1 MFTSPTA
8 LLSTSET
15 VPDIF
20 DRLLQ
25 SNRLLTAQELAAI
38 LNLKPKTIYSYAE
51 RNLIPHFKIE
61 SNVRF
66 RGRDVAGWLG
76 QRGICGNNQRNTSA
90 TCSVSFPSR
99 AGGKS
104 HRASL

>member
-1 MFTSPTA
+1 MSTSPTH
-8 LLSTSET
+8 LLFTSEP
-15 VPDIF
+15 VADIF

-51 RNLIPHFKIE
+51 RDLIPHFKIE

-66 RGRDVAGWLG
+66 RGRDVADWLR
-76 QRGICGNNQRNTSA
+76 QRRLYGNNHFPAAARWD
-90 TCSVSFPSR
+90 VSFPSR
-99 AGGKS
+99 ARGKS